1 MSQQDCIFCKI
12 VSGQIPS
19 LRLFENDSVL
29 AFLDVGPISDG
40 HTLIVPKEHFQRLDK
55 APPETAAQIAR
66 ILPMLAAAVQKAVNA
81 DGYNLLCN
89 NGTAA
94 GQVVEHLHFHIIPR
108 KQNDGVF
115 DRWPAYKYEEGKA
128 DLIARQI
135 KDNINPE

>member
-115 DRWPAYKYEEGKA
+115 DRV
-128 DLIARQI
+128 RQ
-135 KDNINPE
+135 PG